1 MRRGVVHGW
10 PVRAE
15 FVEQTAVSDETAVT
29 IEEERGA
36 APPGPPPE
44 PPPER
49 ELWPWLLFLLV
60 LVLGGLAGVY
70 FATRDDRSAQR
81 QPTTRA
87 VAQQT
92 APPTQPTT
100 SVARES
106 ARVTVPPL
114 VGVQA
119 PKALKRLRQLGL
131 RGVTNSVFS
140 DKARNVVVAQTPPPS
155 RKLAN
160 GETVALNV
168 SKGPRALPV
177 PDVVGQTLADALGT
191 LQADRFKTRIVRVP
205 SLEPTGHVVAQ
216 DPKAGAKAQPNV
228 VVRLNVSADN
238 QAGASTTPTTPPAV
252 PTKQETGPTVSA
264 LVQVPDLEG
273 TTLID
278 ARRLVR
284 KAGLVIEIKRVPNA
298 QLLGTVV
305 AQAKKRGTH
314 VKRGTHMLVTVSMGQ
329 PTSTSK
335 TPTRSESQPIA
346 VPDVAG
352 EDEITATQDLQN
364 AGLAVRAIDQDTTNP
379 SQDGLVVEQT
389 PAANASVQPGATV
402 TIYVGRYTGG

>member
-1 MRRGVVHGW
+1 
-10 PVRAE
+10 
-15 FVEQTAVSDETAVT
+15 
-29 IEEERGA
+29 
-36 APPGPPPE
+36 
-44 PPPER
+44 
-49 ELWPWLLFLLV
+49 LLFLLV

-100 SVARES
+100 SVPRES
-106 ARVTVPPL
+106 ARATVPPL

-155 RKLAN
+155 GKLAN

-238 QAGASTTPTTPPAV
+238 QAGASTTPTTTPAV